1 MEAGRL
7 DKQVTIQAFTVTQ
20 NGIGEAV
27 KGWAN
32 VATVWASVEPLQGRE
47 FWSQQQLQSE
57 VTTRVRIRYRADV
70 TAKNRILYGTRVLLV
85 ESVINPK
92 ERKEELQLMCSEGV
106 SND

>member
-7 DKQVTIQAFTVTQ
+7 DKQVTIQAFTTTP
-20 NGIGEAV
+20 NSIGEAV

-32 VATVWASVEPLQGRE
+32 VATVWAAVEPLQGRE
-47 FWSQQQLQSE
+47 FWSQQQVQSE
-57 VTTRVRIRYRADV
+57 VTTRVRIRFRTDV
-70 TAKNRILYGTRVLLV
+70 TAKNRVLFGGRVLVV

-106 SND
+106 SNG